1 MSKGIAVFLVALVG
15 VGGIA
20 KVFAQAAWSSRS
32 EAGFVAARGN
42 TSTETANL
50 KFEIVREQNKWK
62 NTFDASG
69 LYGKTSTTQSAQ
81 RWEARDQVDHLFSG
95 RSFWFGAVR
104 YEDDRFNGFDYQTT
118 VSTGLGRKFIDSDK
132 TKLSAQIGFGYRQ
145 LRPEELLLDETGDVV
160 QRVVGPR
167 DSDLVGNGAFTF
179 EHSFNEATKV
189 LDSLLLESGET
200 NTLTKNDLAL
210 QVKMTRV
217 LAISLG
223 LSVRYNSLPQ
233 DGLKK
238 TDTLSTV
245 NLVYISK
252 PGP

>member
-1 MSKGIAVFLVALVG
+1 
-15 VGGIA
+15 
-20 KVFAQAAWSSRS
+20 
-32 EAGFVAARGN
+32 
-42 TSTETANL
+42 
-50 KFEIVREQNKWK
+50 
-62 NTFDASG
+62 
-69 LYGKTSTTQSAQ
+69 
-81 RWEARDQVDHLFSG
+81 
-95 RSFWFGAVR
+95 
-104 YEDDRFNGFDYQTT
+104 
-118 VSTGLGRKFIDSDK
+118 
-132 TKLSAQIGFGYRQ
+132 
-145 LRPEELLLDETGDVV
+145 V